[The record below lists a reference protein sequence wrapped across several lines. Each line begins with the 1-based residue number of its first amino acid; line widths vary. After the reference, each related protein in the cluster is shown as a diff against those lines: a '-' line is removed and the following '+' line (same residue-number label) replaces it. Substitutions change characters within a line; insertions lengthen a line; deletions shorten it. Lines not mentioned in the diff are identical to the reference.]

1 MQGEQDDHK
10 MAIIKKLTKLGN
22 SSALVIDRPI
32 MELLNMSND
41 VPVEITMGAD
51 GKSLIVRAVSD
62 EEGNRKQFE
71 AALKQTNKRHGGA
84 LKKLADK

>member
-1 MQGEQDDHK
+1 

-32 MELLNMSND
+32 LELLNMSND

-51 GKSLIVRAVSD
+51 GKSLIIRAVCD
-62 EEGNRKQFE
+62 EEDNRKKFE

-84 LKKLADK
+84 LKKLANK

>member
-1 MQGEQDDHK
+1 MQDDHE

-32 MELLNMSND
+32 MELLNMSID
-41 VPVEITMGAD
+41 VPVEISIGAD
-51 GKSLIVRAVSD
+51 GKSLIVRAISN

>member
-1 MQGEQDDHK
+1 MQDNHE

-32 MELLNMSND
+32 MELLNMSID
-41 VPVEITMGAD
+41 VPVEISMGTD
-51 GKSLIVRAVSD
+51 GKSLIVRAISN

-84 LKKLADK
+84 LKKLAEK

>member
-1 MQGEQDDHK
+1 VQDDHE

-32 MELLNMSND
+32 MELLNMSID
-41 VPVEITMGAD
+41 VPVEISIGAD
-51 GKSLIVRAVSD
+51 GKSLIVRAISN

>member
-1 MQGEQDDHK
+1 VQDDHE

-32 MELLNMSND
+32 MELLNMSTD
-41 VPVEITMGAD
+41 VPVEISMGAD
-51 GKSLIVRAVSD
+51 GKSLIVRAISN

-71 AALKQTNKRHGGA
+71 AALKKTNKRHEGA